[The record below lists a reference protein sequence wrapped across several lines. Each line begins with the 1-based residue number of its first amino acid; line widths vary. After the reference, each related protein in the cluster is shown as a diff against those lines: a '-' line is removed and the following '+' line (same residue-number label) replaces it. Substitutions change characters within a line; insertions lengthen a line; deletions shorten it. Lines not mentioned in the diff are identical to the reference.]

1 MNEYFDWKNHLCIVF
16 ELLYINLYE
25 LLKHTN
31 FQGVSINLTRKFAIQ
46 ILQSL
51 GYLKSLD
58 IIHCDLKPENIL
70 LKSSKQSIIKI
81 IDFGSSCFQTN
92 KMYSYIQSRFYRS
105 PEVILG
111 LNYDTSIDMWSLGTI
126 LVELHTGI
134 PIFDGRNEMDQLHK
148 IVRVLGIPPKWMIE
162 NMSNSKRRDYF
173 IFDSTSNS
181 YKLKNVD
188 EMTNITIIDVLTR
201 KGNSSSSSFIQNETE
216 NEFLLFVDLIKSMLI
231 YEPQKRIKPNDAL
244 NHDFFKNC
252 K

>member
-1 MNEYFDWKNHLCIVF
+1 MTEYFDWKNHLCIVF

-31 FQGVSINLTRKFAIQ
+31 FQGVSINLTRKFGIQ

-51 GYLKSLD
+51 AYLKSLD

-81 IDFGSSCFQTN
+81 IDFGSSCSLNN

-105 PEVILG
+105 PEVIMG
-111 LNYDTSIDMWSLGTI
+111 LNYDCAIDMWSLGTI

-162 NMSNSKRRDYF
+162 NMPISKRRDYF
-173 IFDSTSNS
+173 IFDTSIGN
-181 YKLKNVD
+181 YKLKNVT
-188 EMTNITIIDVLTR
+188 EMKNISLLDVLTR
-201 KGNSSSSSFIQNETE
+201 KDSSTSKFVQNETE
-216 NEFLLFVDLIKSMLI
+216 KEFLLFVDVIKSMLI
-231 YEPQKRIKPNDAL
+231 YEPQKRVKPNEAL
-244 NHDFFKNC
+244 NHEFFKNC